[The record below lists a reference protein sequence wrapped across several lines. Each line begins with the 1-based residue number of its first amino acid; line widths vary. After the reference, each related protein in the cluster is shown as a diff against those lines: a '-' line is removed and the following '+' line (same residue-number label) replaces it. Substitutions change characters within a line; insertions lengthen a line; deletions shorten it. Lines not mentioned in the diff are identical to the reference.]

1 MGLNAME
8 IFTTL
13 NQINKSILNYAAKRG
28 IELEVDKESEAVL
41 FWDAREDCEWMFSYG
56 IASRDGSLVW
66 RGNIY
71 LPDDVKEELP
81 AHIMT
86 GEKLKEVIN
95 FISTEYV
102 SKKDV

>member
-1 MGLNAME
+1 MA
-8 IFTTL
+8 IFTAL
-13 NQINKSILNYAAKRG
+13 NQINKSILNYAKARG
-28 IELEVDKESEAVL
+28 IELEVDRDSEAVL
-41 FWDAREDCEWMFSYG
+41 FWDAKEDCEWMFSYG

-86 GEKLKEVIN
+86 AAKLKEVIDY
-95 FISTEYV
+95 ISKEFL
-102 SKKDV
+102 SKQ